1 MPYAVTENA
10 MSVSNCSKDRTPKT
24 KKLSPN
30 QFPNNDA
37 DRSIQKSV
45 VRLNSARSSASALSA
60 RLRSSGGEG
69 KQNLD
74 LKGYVDT
81 MPMRGITSNEETLRQ
96 VYK

>member
-10 MSVSNCSKDRTPKT
+10 MSVSNCSKDRTQDKETQPK
-24 KKLSPN
+24 PI
-30 QFPNNDA
+30 PNNDV

-81 MPMRGITSNEETLRQ
+81 MPMRGSTSNEETLRQ